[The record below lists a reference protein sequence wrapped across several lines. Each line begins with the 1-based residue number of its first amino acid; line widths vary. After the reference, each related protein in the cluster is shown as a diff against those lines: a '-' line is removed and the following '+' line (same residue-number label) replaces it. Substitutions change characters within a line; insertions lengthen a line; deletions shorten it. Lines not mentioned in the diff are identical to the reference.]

1 MKGRDKM
8 EHSETHFVK
17 DYEPDREAV
26 VELKNGYCVDVVNG
40 CFFKPDVRML
50 LQGAKIIAMPNGESD
65 IKPDYSIDLQ
75 GKTAIPG
82 LLNTHCHVNRN
93 MPLNYTFKGMYL
105 QRKYGEQQ
113 IRKNL
118 SECLSRGITYLRDA
132 LSDDLAST
140 QALRRRF
147 AREPGPRILQSVGV
161 SPEGSYLAP
170 YTSFAART
178 AVKIVVGGIDHNSS
192 RSGTLVFPVDA
203 SESQVRDAV
212 DRAVDERGAEAIK
225 IGEQRVN
232 MFTLKPDWTIMTMEQ
247 LRALADQARKRG
259 LQTLMHQGTV
269 ESFRRAVEAGVSSV
283 SHMTCDDDLTRED
296 VEAFIASGCI
306 IEPTLSVAYD
316 FCWKFEGDPLQHH
329 PNMERLSEYRTN
341 EKSIADIAGEFYIP
355 ELREAICNLHKRYSR
370 GNFKVLGLADMG
382 KFFRFG
388 NVFVS
393 HGIGNLRKLHQWGA
407 TIALANDGSALTCAL
422 PMLGL
427 ELALFN
433 LFLNQEPG
441 ETIFSGADALKVA
454 TINSALSMGL
464 ADRFGTLEVG
474 KTADIAIVDG
484 NPFEDFRIIG
494 SRVAAL
500 FMDGRLVIDN
510 CALKAER
517 ITLP

>member
-26 VELKNGYCVDVVNG
+26 VELKNGRFTDVVNG
-40 CFFKPDVRML
+40 RFFDSGMRVL
-50 LQGAKIIAMPNGESD
+50 IQGTKIVAMPNLKIEP
-65 IKPDYSIDLQ
+65 KPDYSIDLQ

-113 IRKNL
+113 IRRNMN
-118 SECLSRGITYLRDA
+118 ECLSHGITYLRDA

-147 AREPGPRILQSVGV
+147 EREPGPRILQSVGV
-161 SPEGSYLAP
+161 SPVGSCFDP

-178 AVKIVVGGIDHNSS
+178 AIKIVMGGIDHNSN

-212 DRAVDERGAEAIK
+212 DRAIDERGAEAIK

-259 LQTLMHQGTV
+259 RQTLMHHGTV
-269 ESFRRAVEAGVSSV
+269 ESFRRAVEAGVSSL

-341 EKSIADIAGEFYIP
+341 EKPIADIAGEFYIP
-355 ELREAICNLHKRYSR
+355 ELREAICNLHERYSR
-370 GNFKVLGLADMG
+370 GNCKVLGLADLT

-388 NVFVS
+388 TVFVS

-407 TIALANDGSALTCAL
+407 TIALANDGSALTCTL

-427 ELALFN
+427 ELDLFN

-441 ETIFSGADALKVA
+441 KAIFTGADALRIA
-454 TINSALSMGL
+454 TINSARSMGL
-464 ADRFGTLEVG
+464 GDRFGTLEVG

-484 NPFEDFRIIG
+484 NPFEDSRVIG

-500 FMDGRLVIDN
+500 FMDGRLVINN
-510 CALKAER
+510 CALTVGRES
-517 ITLP
+517 